1 MSTYQDLFAAV
12 TDPSGREI
20 LDPATGEVVGSVH
33 ECAVAELDDAV
44 AAARAAQP
52 EWAGLG
58 HAKRS
63 EYLHRAA
70 DAVEANAEVL
80 AELLSREQGTP
91 IKNGP
96 NAAFEVGACAVWLRA
111 NADFPLEPEVLVDD
125 ESGRA
130 ELHYVPLDVVGGR
143 SGRGTGP

>member
-1 MSTYQDLFAAV
+1 MSTSQDLFAAV

-33 ECAVAELDDAV
+33 VCAVAELDDAV

-63 EYLHRAA
+63 ECLHRAA

-80 AELLSREQGTP
+80 A
-91 IKNGP
+91 
-96 NAAFEVGACAVWLRA
+96 
-111 NADFPLEPEVLVDD
+111 EVLVDD

-130 ELHYVPLDVVGGR
+130 ELHYVPLGVVGGR